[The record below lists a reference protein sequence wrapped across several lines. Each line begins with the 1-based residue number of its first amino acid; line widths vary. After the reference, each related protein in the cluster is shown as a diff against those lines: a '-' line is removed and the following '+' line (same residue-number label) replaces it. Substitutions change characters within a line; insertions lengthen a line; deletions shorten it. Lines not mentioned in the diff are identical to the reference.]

1 MQQKYV
7 YIFIYY
13 NNCVDTQSR
22 VLVIKVVALIYKFFF
37 FFTVL
42 HTFFSLL
49 FDPYLYSTIKVTTK
63 LTNMLE
69 AMRRKMKIYQVNK
82 KKYNSEECQYYLFA
96 FYRMQNQRR
105 TSYISSL
112 NSTKTLHNLKVCFK
126 TIKE

>member
-82 KKYNSEECQYYLFA
+82 KKKNTTVRSVNIICLHSIECRIKGEQV
-96 FYRMQNQRR
+96 
-105 TSYISSL
+105 ISPA
-112 NSTKTLHNLKVCFK
+112 
-126 TIKE
+126 